1 MRNWL
6 STGTFAPCIFTAAT
20 FSFAVPAQAECR
32 SALNNPE
39 WPRIAR
45 SVAALQLCEQIP
57 VGPNHTARFQVISVD
72 MCSFPSG
79 IDSVTARALLTC
91 EFSADSLIPMPSV
104 DSEVTATVTF
114 DTKAC
119 RLLDSDLQISGEIGA
134 LLSGLEDT
142 QKIARGWAQSQLS
155 HLCALLR

>member
-1 MRNWL
+1 MRNWH
-6 STGTFAPCIFTAAT
+6 SNGTIAPCIFIAAT
-20 FSFAVPAQAECR
+20 FSFAVPAKAECR

-39 WPRIAR
+39 WPGIAG

-57 VGPNHTARFQVISVD
+57 VGPNHTARFQLISVD

-79 IDSVTARALLTC
+79 IHSVAARALLTY
-91 EFSADSLIPMPSV
+91 ESSADSLIQMPSV
-104 DSEVTATVTF
+104 DSEVTATMTF

-119 RLLDSDLQISGEIGA
+119 LLVNSDLQISGEIGA
-134 LLSGLEDT
+134 LMSGLEDM
-142 QKIARGWAQSQLS
+142 QEIARGWAQSQLS

>member
-1 MRNWL
+1 MKNWL
-6 STGTFAPCIFTAAT
+6 SNRACAPRIFAAAT

-39 WPRIAR
+39 WPRIAH

-91 EFSADSLIPMPSV
+91 ESGADSLIQIPSL
-104 DSEVTATVTF
+104 DSEVLATVTF

-119 RLLDSDLQISGEIGA
+119 RLVDSDLQISGEIGA
-134 LLSGLEDT
+134 LMSGLEDT
-142 QKIARGWAQSQLS
+142 QQTARAWAQSELS
-155 HLCALLR
+155 HLCALQR